1 MLIFHVSFHMQQKEI
16 VNVTDPEY
24 VSEEVV
30 AAAQKQLE
38 NFNKSMEMNAG

>member
-1 MLIFHVSFHMQQKEI
+1 M
-16 VNVTDPEY
+16 NGADPEY

-38 NFNKSMEMNAG
+38 NMNKSMEMNAG